1 MSVSPVE
8 RDCAKGHHMKPISTT
23 DVQTDLDAVLDLAQK
38 ERLVI
43 MRHGKP
49 SVVVI
54 GVEQYDVEDWE
65 LATSGEFWRMM
76 AEVKTRLASA
86 PAGQAKRS
94 GKAAPKAVREPNQG
108 GQGKRRAKATGS

>member
-1 MSVSPVE
+1 
-8 RDCAKGHHMKPISTT
+8 MKPIPTT
-23 DVQTDLDAVLDLAQK
+23 EVQTDLDAVLDLAQK

-54 GVEQYDVEDWE
+54 GVEQYDAEDWE
-65 LATSGEFWRMM
+65 LATSGEFWRMIEERRHGRLIPL

-94 GKAAPKAVREPNQG
+94 GKVAPKAIRKPNQG